1 MLLGIM
7 TPDESNKHWWKMP
20 LPISLSV
27 VVAEMTDE
35 EMGMNVTYFD
45 PDTLQ
50 NNIAGTD
57 SSGWR

>member
-1 MLLGIM
+1 M